1 MNASELC
8 ALLPVEL
15 PEQMTSL
22 QLYVVREI
30 PNNYK
35 ENLIQENRG
44 VFRSVTNTSTITL
57 LLHNHLVSS

>member
-1 MNASELC
+1 
-8 ALLPVEL
+8 
-15 PEQMTSL
+15 MTSL
-22 QLYVVREI
+22 QLYVVQEI

-57 LLHNHLVSS
+57 YG